1 MQSAKQAVSKYLV
14 VGQIRGYEMGD
25 RDSLH
30 DKKNDG
36 YSDADIIDAQ
46 TSGATPAEGACITK
60 QERQEKL
67 KKLKNLRD
75 TKAISKEEFK
85 KRKVELFK

>member
-1 MQSAKQAVSKYLV
+1 MK
-14 VGQIRGYEMGD
+14 MGD

-30 DKKNDG
+30 DMKNDG

-46 TSGATPAEGACITK
+46 TSGATPAERTYITK

-85 KRKVELFK
+85 KRKVELFR

>member
-1 MQSAKQAVSKYLV
+1 
-14 VGQIRGYEMGD
+14 MGD

-30 DKKNDG
+30 DMKNDR
-36 YSDADIIDAQ
+36 
-46 TSGATPAEGACITK
+46 ITK